1 MERWFPLQTERLRLR
16 EIGPADIP
24 AIHEY
29 AGDPEV
35 VRYMQWGPND
45 LATTMEVTRDWLD
58 EQHLWP
64 RDSVQLAIEPLGES
78 KVAGAIHLWVSDARN
93 ATGSFGF
100 VLNRAYWGRGYATEA
115 ARAVMECA
123 FREIGLH
130 RLCATCDTRN
140 LASAR
145 VLEKLG
151 MRREAEHR
159 KDVMQKNEWR
169 DSYLY
174 AILREEWVE

>member
-1 MERWFPLQTERLRLR
+1 MERWFPLRTARLLLR

-45 LATTMEVTRDWLD
+45 LATTVEVTRDWLD
-58 EQHLWP
+58 EQQRWP
-64 RDSVQLAIEPLGES
+64 RDSVQLAIEPAGEA
-78 KVAGAIHLWVSDARN
+78 KIAGAIHLWVSDAHN

-115 ARAVMECA
+115 ARAVMDCA
-123 FREIGLH
+123 FREVGLH

-140 LASAR
+140 LASAH

-159 KDVMQKNEWR
+159 KDVLQKMEWR

-174 AILREEWVE
+174 AILREEWK